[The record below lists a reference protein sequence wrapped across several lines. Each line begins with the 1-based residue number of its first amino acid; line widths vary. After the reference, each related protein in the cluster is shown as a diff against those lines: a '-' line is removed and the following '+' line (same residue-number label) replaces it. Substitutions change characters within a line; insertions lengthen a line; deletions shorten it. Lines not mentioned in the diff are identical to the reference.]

1 MDDIERIA
9 RLLSEDTLGGFY
21 DPVDVRYGIEGGG
34 SGVGE
39 PDVSELVGSD
49 HLALATRFVQL
60 VGGVDR
66 ALELVGKVGEVADV
80 LDEEEFDAAVID
92 GIGDLL

>member
-34 SGVGE
+34 SE

-66 ALELVGKVGEVADV
+66 ALELVGKVGEVAEV

>member
-34 SGVGE
+34 VSE